1 MQTEQ
6 KIIEKLKKLPPRY
19 LEGVLSFIDSILEQP
34 REQLDA
40 FSGDVESRSIPG
52 SNGRYKGEEL
62 LKKLLE
68 SRRKFDA

>member
-19 LEGVLSFIDSILEQP
+19 LDGVLSYIDSILEQLQ
-34 REQLDA
+34 EQLDT
-40 FSGDVESRSIPG
+40 FSGDDESRPIPG

-62 LKKLLE
+62 IKRLHE
-68 SRRKFDA
+68 SRQRLSA